1 MSLENFRTGE
11 PSCFQNGEGCK
22 ERADKQ
28 SELSQR
34 SGGVGAGGMSEK
46 VIRVRQETCNRVYA
60 RRTTG
65 GTSCKNS
72 ETERVVAGV
81 GDLHSSVDSRDI
93 TTRQERREGTCSNAQ
108 RRGEGSAIADGETL
122 WLKTPEGIR
131 KLQIALYRKA
141 KANRRWRVYSLYG
154 TISRT
159 DVMCEAMKKVIGND
173 GVCGVDGYEV
183 KRLKEPEEAARII
196 AELQMELRG
205 KTYKPS
211 PVLRAYIRKENGKL
225 RPLGIPTV
233 KDRIVQTAA
242 AMLLMPVW
250 EADMHENTYAYRPK
264 RKTSDAIEAIKTALF
279 GGLTEVVDA
288 DIAGYF
294 DTIPHREL
302 LKEVAKRVSDG
313 SILKLIKAWLRAP
326 IVERDSRNGKTR
338 ILPNR
343 KGTPQGGVISPLLA
357 NLYLSTLDHA
367 VNEKCEKK
375 PRLIRYAD
383 DMVILCRK
391 GQGKELL
398 ERLRKWLTVKG
409 LSLNEEKTRLVNATQ
424 EGFNF
429 VGFAVTRRNS
439 KKGKRYYHVEPSIKS
454 CNKLRMKVR
463 EILNIQTRNQPTGE
477 IVKKLNQTTR
487 GWSQAFYYG
496 NTSSVYG
503 TMQYYVRRI
512 FRNWLWRKHNRTHGK
527 HTSYTNECLHGKYGL
542 WSWPGSAA
550 WKMATS

>member
-1 MSLENFRTGE
+1 M
-11 PSCFQNGEGCK
+11 FQCAK
-22 ERADKQ
+22 
-28 SELSQR
+28 
-34 SGGVGAGGMSEK
+34 
-46 VIRVRQETCNRVYA
+46 A
-60 RRTTG
+60 RRRECDCRRG
-65 GTSCKNS
+65 NSLAKNAWRNPEASTSAVS
-72 ETERVVAGV
+72 ESKSKPPVAGV
-81 GDLHSSVDSRDI
+81 QFVPH
-93 TTRQERREGTCSNAQ
+93 GTCTVGTQ
-108 RRGEGSAIADGETL
+108 VQYGS
-122 WLKTPEGIR
+122 
-131 KLQIALYRKA
+131 
-141 KANRRWRVYSLYG
+141 
-154 TISRT
+154 ISRT
-159 DVMCEAMKKVIGND
+159 DVLSEAMKKVIAND

-183 KRLKEPEEAARII
+183 KRLKEPEEAERFI
-196 AELQMELRG
+196 AQLQVELRE

-233 KDRIVQTAA
+233 KDRVLQTAV

-264 RKTSDAIEAIKTALF
+264 RKTSDAIGAITAALF
-279 GGLTEVVDA
+279 GGRTEVVDA

-313 SILKLIKAWLRAP
+313 SILKLIKGWLRAP
-326 IVERDSRNGKTR
+326 IVERYSRSGKTR
-338 ILPNR
+338 IFPNR

-409 LSLNEEKTRLVNATQ
+409 LTLNDEKTRLVNAEQ

-429 VGFAVTRRNS
+429 VGFAITRRNS
-439 KKGKRYYHVEPSIKS
+439 VKGKRYYHVEPSIKS
-454 CNKLRMKVR
+454 CNKLRSKVR
-463 EILNIQTRNQPTGE
+463 EILNVQTRNQPTAE
-477 IVKKLNQTTR
+477 VVKKLNQTTR

-496 NTSSVYG
+496 NTCGVYG
-503 TMQYYVRRI
+503 AMQYYVRRV

-527 HTSYTNECLHGKYGL
+527 HTSYTDECLHGKYGL
-542 WSWPGSAA
+542 WSWPGKAA
-550 WKMATS
+550 WKVAAS